1 MDQVVERTVELEA
14 SPDDVWRAITE
25 PDELASWF
33 GPEAELDV
41 QPGGRGRFVDDDG
54 VVRHAVVDQVWPGER
69 LVLRW
74 WPEGEGPGAAA
85 SVVTFVVAL
94 TTGGSRLIVTERL
107 VAVGA
112 GAAGADASL
121 RAAADAA
128 RTAWTW
134 RLDLLLL
141 RLPDRCRV

>member
-1 MDQVVERTVELEA
+1 MDPVVERSVDLDA
-14 SPDDVWRAITE
+14 SPDDVWRALTE

-54 VVRHAVVDQVWPGER
+54 RVRRAVVDQVHAGER

-74 WPEGEGPGAAA
+74 WPEGDDSGAGA
-85 SVVTFVVAL
+85 SVVTFVV
-94 TTGGSRLIVTERL
+94 TPTGSGSRLIVTERL
-107 VAVGA
+107 AAVAGPST
-112 GAAGADASL
+112 ASV

-128 RTAWTW
+128 RTAWMW
-134 RLDLLLL
+134 RLDVLLL
-141 RLPDRCRV
+141 RVAALVRV